1 MLKKLRIAVAS
12 LTFTLITLL
21 FLDVSGMLHLW
32 FGWLAKIQF
41 LPAVLALN
49 VGVIAALLLLTFIFG
64 RLYCSIIC
72 PLGIMQDIFA
82 WGGRKQKKN
91 RYSYSKAH
99 TVIRICMLAG
109 MIIAVFLGIAAFTT
123 LFAPYSAYGRIASAI
138 LAPIYGLGNNLLAWI
153 SAKANSY
160 AFYPVDVQIK
170 GWLTF
175 VVAAATLI
183 ILAVL
188 AWRNGRTYC
197 NTICPVG
204 TVLGYISKFSI
215 LKPVIDTNKCN
226 GCQKCARNCKAS
238 CIDSNAHKIDYTRCV
253 MCFDCIDNCKQNAIS
268 YTACKS
274 EVKNQSSSET
284 GTNGRRA
291 FLAVS
296 ALFAVTAAKAQN
308 SAVKMDG
315 GLATIL
321 DKKVPKRQSRI
332 VPAGAK
338 SLVNLSKNCTA
349 CQLCV
354 STCPNNVL
362 RPSQQLDTFMQ
373 PEASFEKGYCRPE
386 CVKCSEVCPA
396 GAIEKISIAE
406 KSSIQVGHAV
416 WIQQNCIVE
425 RDGVQCDNCS
435 RHCPVGAIL
444 MVRKDPSN
452 RRSLMIPTVDESRC
466 IGCGACENLCPS
478 RPFSAMYIEGHQVH
492 KYI

>member
-49 VGVIAALLLLTFIFG
+49 VGVIVALLLLTFIFG

-82 WGGRKQKKN
+82 WFGRKQKKN
-91 RYSYSKAH
+91 RYSFSKAH
-99 TVIRICMLAG
+99 TIIRLFMLAG
-109 MIIAVFLGIAAFTT
+109 MILAIIFGIAAFTT

-253 MCFDCIDNCKQNAIS
+253 M
-268 YTACKS
+268 
-274 EVKNQSSSET
+274 
-284 GTNGRRA
+284 
-291 FLAVS
+291 
-296 ALFAVTAAKAQN
+296 
-308 SAVKMDG
+308 
-315 GLATIL
+315 
-321 DKKVPKRQSRI
+321 
-332 VPAGAK
+332 
-338 SLVNLSKNCTA
+338 
-349 CQLCV
+349 
-354 STCPNNVL
+354 
-362 RPSQQLDTFMQ
+362 
-373 PEASFEKGYCRPE
+373 
-386 CVKCSEVCPA
+386 
-396 GAIEKISIAE
+396 
-406 KSSIQVGHAV
+406 
-416 WIQQNCIVE
+416 
-425 RDGVQCDNCS
+425 
-435 RHCPVGAIL
+435 
-444 MVRKDPSN
+444 
-452 RRSLMIPTVDESRC
+452 
-466 IGCGACENLCPS
+466 
-478 RPFSAMYIEGHQVH
+478 
-492 KYI
+492 